1 MFTAV
6 RHVFILGAFRP
17 LKKTHPDADLVKKT
31 FGVSV
36 LDEIYEA
43 ERILKNGQRYFSKL
57 YKRMIKRICHVVLLN
72 DRTVGAVQYFLFDKR
87 TMMVY
92 ATITQ
97 FHVGTVS
104 FLHRITGGK
113 HLTSVKLM
121 DSGSKA
127 IVPVDTL
134 AESLFFIDPHP
145 TNTYSCVSRVSHCH
159 GRSVFK

>member
-1 MFTAV
+1 MKYTKRREF
-6 RHVFILGAFRP
+6 
-17 LKKTHPDADLVKKT
+17 
-31 FGVSV
+31 
-36 LDEIYEA
+36 
-43 ERILKNGQRYFSKL
+43 LKNGQRYFSKL

-97 FHVGTVS
+97 FHVGNAS
-104 FLHRITGGK
+104 FLDKITGGK

-134 AESLFFIDPHP
+134 AESLFFIDPLP
-145 TNTYSCVSRVSHCH
+145 TNTYSCVSRVPHCH
-159 GRSVFK
+159 GRSVFKWYAQNDHDNYVKYFLIELFSSTLCI